1 MQWVLAS
8 QGFPG
13 AQMVKNPT
21 TVQET
26 WVQSLCWED
35 SLEEGLTTYSSILAW
50 RIPWTEETGG
60 LQSVESQ
67 RAGHNWATFT
77 HFTLGSS
84 GKEPSCQS
92 RRCKRCEFDPWARK
106 MPWRRAWQ
114 LTPVFLPGES
124 HGQRSLTSYSPWGHN
139 WSDLACMHTG
149 GEFEKS
155 FSWHAVLREC
165 TWEEIPYMCVCVCV
179 CVYVHQCGSASF
191 RAFISSST
199 RVLISEKAY
208 TEFEK
213 MFHYITLSVSTGETC
228 PVKIGTVS
236 IWVSDLIMYQI
247 IPFFFPLPSFR
258 EKAAW
263 QKHWKKYWTEKILRP
278 LRRIIANCLLMS
290 VSLPKKRVRISL
302 NQDSRFYLSW
312 RKWSAME
319 IPQSV
324 SPAHIAWPLLLSF
337 RYFTQHQ
344 ACHFFTVTLSSVSFG
359 HAHSMWDQGSI
370 PCSGSKE
377 S

>member
-1 MQWVLAS
+1 
-8 QGFPG
+8 
-13 AQMVKNPT
+13 MVKNPT
-21 TVQET
+21 AVRET

-50 RIPWTEETGG
+50 RIPWIEETGG

-77 HFTLGSS
+77 HFTLCSS

-92 RRCKRCEFDPWARK
+92 RGCKRCEFDPWARK

-124 HGQRSLTSYSPWGHN
+124 HGQRSLTSYGPWGHN

-165 TWEEIPYMCVCVCV
+165 TRGEIPYICVCV

-213 MFHYITLSVSTGETC
+213 MFHYITPSVSTGETC
-228 PVKIGTVS
+228 PVKTGTVS
-236 IWVSDLIMYQI
+236 SWVSDLIVYQI
-247 IPFFFPLPSFR
+247 TPFFFPPAVFQGEGSLAETLKKVLNR
-258 EKAAW
+258 EN
-263 QKHWKKYWTEKILRP
+263 T
-278 LRRIIANCLLMS
+278 
-290 VSLPKKRVRISL
+290 
-302 NQDSRFYLSW
+302 
-312 RKWSAME
+312 
-319 IPQSV
+319 
-324 SPAHIAWPLLLSF
+324 
-337 RYFTQHQ
+337 
-344 ACHFFTVTLSSVSFG
+344 
-359 HAHSMWDQGSI
+359 
-370 PCSGSKE
+370 
-377 S
+377 